1 MKKLRLK
8 EYVDIKRKYVCE
20 AYTWTYIMPN
30 HKIYN
35 SKEKIC
41 SWNVIQIRMD
51 KNILLLWKDI
61 KIIRWRKEK
70 LSMKILSIYTK

>member
-41 SWNVIQIRMD
+41 S
-51 KNILLLWKDI
+51 
-61 KIIRWRKEK
+61 
-70 LSMKILSIYTK
+70 